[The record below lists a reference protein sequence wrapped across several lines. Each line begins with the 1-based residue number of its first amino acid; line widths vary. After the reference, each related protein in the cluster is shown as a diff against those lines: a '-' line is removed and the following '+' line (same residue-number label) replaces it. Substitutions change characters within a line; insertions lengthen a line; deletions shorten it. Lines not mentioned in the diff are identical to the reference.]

1 MNLRFPASLLLAF
14 LLGIAGMASA
24 GADDVSDFF
33 VVVQLDNDRS
43 VKSFL
48 DAGVDPN
55 VRDPRSGETPL
66 IIALRED
73 AMNVFEILLASPRIE
88 LELAAPNGNTALM
101 MAAYKRNKPAVLAL
115 LAKGAAVNRPGWSP
129 LHYAAASGA
138 DDIVRIFLDRGAAI
152 DSRAA
157 AMLTPLMMAVREGHE
172 STAIL
177 LLRAGADPLLTDSEG
192 LTAVQLA
199 ERADKPRIVAA
210 IKSHLASRAAS
221 R

>member
-33 VVVQLDNDRS
+33 VVVQLDNGRA

-55 VRDPRSGETPL
+55 VRDPRSDETPL

-192 LTAVQLA
+192 LTAMQLA
-199 ERADKPRIVAA
+199 ERADKPRIAAA
-210 IKSHLASRAAS
+210 IKSYLASRAAS